1 MVSQCSGPAR
11 GHWTDGQT
19 EISAHHWEA
28 CESHSLER
36 GSPQPGT
43 SISLMQ
49 ILPVAQGVGGKLG
62 EKGPGVLGSGTCMC
76 SVSAGQTGGG
86 LQVWM
91 GSVPRLA

>member
-19 EISAHHWEA
+19 ETSTRHQEA
-28 CESHSLER
+28 CESHDLER
-36 GSPQPGT
+36 VGAPAWDQHSPNADPPCGT
-43 SISLMQ
+43 
-49 ILPVAQGVGGKLG
+49 G
-62 EKGPGVLGSGTCMC
+62 KGPSVLGSGTCVC

-91 GSVPRLA
+91 GSVPRLAWVVTG